1 MRKLI
6 VQKILEFYDIPQLF
20 VATDALGISYLCVLY
35 NNGDEMEYLAVQL
48 SELRLELFLKGEL
61 DLRKAYT
68 EPEQDNTLYHVV
80 VKDETV
86 TANKLFQ
93 KDDVSEQM
101 LPEAGFYYDAAD
113 AIKDSN
119 TDSLLIDIPVS
130 DRGFFADIA
139 KRMGW
144 SAKLINSATRKIAV
158 F

>member
-35 NNGDEMEYLAVQL
+35 NKDTEIEYLAVQL
-48 SELRLELFLKGEL
+48 SELRLGLFLKGEL

-68 EPEQDNTLYHVV
+68 DPEQDNTLYHVV
-80 VKDETV
+80 VKDEVV
-86 TANKLFQ
+86 TADRLLQ
-93 KDDVSEQM
+93 KDELSEHM
-101 LPEAGFYYDAAD
+101 LPEAGFYYDADD
-113 AIKDSN
+113 AIEDTN
-119 TDSLLIDIPVS
+119 TDSLQINIPVS

-144 SAKLINSATRKIAV
+144 SAKLIDSATHKIAV

>member
-1 MRKLI
+1 MPKGRPPSDI
-6 VQKILEFYDIPQLF
+6 CIPSEHQFFRSALEAQSYSSDDFLTYSEMIP
-20 VATDALGISYLCVLY
+20 
-35 NNGDEMEYLAVQL
+35 NKEW
-48 SELRLELFLKGEL
+48 GE
-61 DLRKAYT
+61 
-68 EPEQDNTLYHVV
+68 
-80 VKDETV
+80 
-86 TANKLFQ
+86 
-93 KDDVSEQM
+93 M

-144 SAKLINSATRKIAV
+144 STKLINSATRKIAV